1 MAALKIKVLPSA
13 ALHPAGRGQ
22 VERLVQTVKEMMSK
36 ILATKRDFNW
46 EYLPFIVAK
55 VMNNSISPKTGFTPS
70 EMLLGKDGA
79 GAAFLDFDSR
89 PRPHPFVKSELGHIE
104 TITKQI
110 NEMSELATEKLLQI
124 RMTRNEKLN
133 KTKIDKSFVP
143 GQYVFVVDNSQVP
156 GSSRPLKT
164 RLSASPYVVIRPL
177 WTTTIV
183 KRLSDGFIT
192 TYSNDMLKLYDK
204 TSPLFATLPKEIS
217 AVLLHKFSDLMDSD
231 LSIICQMDPME
242 IPDGLQYFDADLEHE
257 DVPGNDSDDDPDSML
272 NDENDE
278 NTDSVDRNL
287 NDPQQPSTSRQ
298 VMDSSDSDSDGDDD
312 PGKFMTLRNNKRVH
326 FQD

>member
-1 MAALKIKVLPSA
+1 
-13 ALHPAGRGQ
+13 
-22 VERLVQTVKEMMSK
+22 
-36 ILATKRDFNW
+36 
-46 EYLPFIVAK
+46 
-55 VMNNSISPKTGFTPS
+55 
-70 EMLLGKDGA
+70 
-79 GAAFLDFDSR
+79 
-89 PRPHPFVKSELGHIE
+89 
-104 TITKQI
+104 
-110 NEMSELATEKLLQI
+110 
-124 RMTRNEKLN
+124 
-133 KTKIDKSFVP
+133 
-143 GQYVFVVDNSQVP
+143 
-156 GSSRPLKT
+156 
-164 RLSASPYVVIRPL
+164 
-177 WTTTIV
+177 
-183 KRLSDGFIT
+183 
-192 TYSNDMLKLYDK
+192 MLKLYDK

-217 AVLLHKFSDLMDSD
+217 AVLLHTFSDLMDSD